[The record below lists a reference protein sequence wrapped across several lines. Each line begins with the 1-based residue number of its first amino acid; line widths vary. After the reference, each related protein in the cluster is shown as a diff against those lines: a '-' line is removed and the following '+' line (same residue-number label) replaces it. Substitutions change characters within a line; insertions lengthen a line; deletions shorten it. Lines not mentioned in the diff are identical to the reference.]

1 MLQPLVIQ
9 WKDYGVYEQT
19 AWSPK
24 GTKNE
29 FTSDQIHFPNIA
41 TTGQRRGWALDE
53 IVSIGAGSIT
63 VNTQY
68 DFNATVGFGTD
79 ATVKV
84 AHDNTYA
91 LSEAIDDTIASG
103 GNYLDLPSGT
113 YLAQKLILPTSF
125 TLRGNG
131 RNTVLKQQFFANDA
145 TDGGGNNLALDGNF
159 VGIGTT
165 NGKDVTVQ
173 DLTIDGNSGNNI
185 TFQGE
190 LGNYLVYFKG
200 VSSSLFKSMEVRN
213 SPAHGLYIYDSSRV
227 SVENASF
234 VDGSLTDRYPFEPI
248 QAQESDV
255 LRINDS
261 LFENYPGPVDVS
273 VTTVVSTGGNIIR
286 NCGTGLRT
294 YATGKIT
301 TSNNIILGPSDELFH
316 HQTFMIVTST
326 LSTSRLTERQTSK
339 DLFFSTSIRVMLR
352 TLALV
357 RSLLHLL
364 VSELSL
370 VRELPMRLLEPD
382 LLTLISPLQTVE
394 HLEERMVTFNFPCH
408 CPRPVKLVSAVLLD
422 TILSHRNSCSN
433 LLDSLHSSVL
443 VLPFGIQSVLGQL
456 STQLPLQTLIKQ
468 VEFPLV
474 MLLNSLITL
483 YHQVSLLRN
492 SPSQRRLLLV
502 LPQFN

>member
-1 MLQPLVIQ
+1 M
-9 WKDYGVYEQT
+9 
-19 AWSPK
+19 
-24 GTKNE
+24 
-29 FTSDQIHFPNIA
+29 
-41 TTGQRRGWALDE
+41 
-53 IVSIGAGSIT
+53 
-63 VNTQY
+63 
-68 DFNATVGFGTD
+68 
-79 ATVKV
+79 
-84 AHDNTYA
+84 
-91 LSEAIDDTIASG
+91 
-103 GNYLDLPSGT
+103 
-113 YLAQKLILPTSF
+113 
-125 TLRGNG
+125 RGNG

-213 SPAHGLYIYDSSRV
+213 SPAHGLYIYDTSRV

-301 TSNNIILGPSDELFH
+301 TSNNIILGPSDEFIPSPDIYDSDFNSVNITIDRAADFQGPVLQYIYKGDAKDISTGKVTITSAGIGTIVGQGTTNETLGTRFVDFDITTPNSG
-316 HQTFMIVTST
+316 TFGRANGYIQLSMPLSKTSQIG
-326 LSTSRLTERQTSK
+326 LSSALGYNIIAQEFLQQPVG
-339 DLFFSTSIRVMLR
+339 FSTFIGIGTAVWNTIGAGATQYTV
-352 TLALV
+352 TLADFNQA
-357 RSLLHLL
+357 SG
-364 VSELSL
+364 
-370 VRELPMRLLEPD
+370 
-382 LLTLISPLQTVE
+382 ISTGDV
-394 HLEERMVTFNFPCH
+394 
-408 CPRPVKLVSAVLLD
+408 VKLV
-422 TILSHRNSCSN
+422 N
-433 LLDSLHSSVL
+433 HSV
-443 VLPFGIQSVLGQL
+443 
-456 STQLPLQTLIKQ
+456 
-468 VEFPLV
+468 
-474 MLLNSLITL
+474 
-483 YHQVSLLRN
+483 
-492 SPSQRRLLLV
+492 SPSLSAKELTVAEKIVVGITTVQLRLTGITTTSQV
-502 LPQFN
+502 NGNQSGYISIRNTFTIAKGRVGVI